1 MKLSHFV
8 YKDTDCFQWSTQ
20 KNLYFLEDLMEELNE
35 RNKNNFWKVLEQ
47 CLYSIKKN
55 VPIERVSLYYKRNDE
70 KYVNEYNQGFSR
82 AYQ

>member
-1 MKLSHFV
+1 
-8 YKDTDCFQWSTQ
+8 
-20 KNLYFLEDLMEELNE
+20 MEELNE